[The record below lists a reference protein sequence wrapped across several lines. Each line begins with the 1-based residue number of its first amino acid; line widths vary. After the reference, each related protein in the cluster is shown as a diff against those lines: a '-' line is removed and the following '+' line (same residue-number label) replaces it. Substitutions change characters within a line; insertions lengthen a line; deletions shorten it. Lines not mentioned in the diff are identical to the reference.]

1 MTIPSMQPEVSGAR
15 SRLQKILLTLVVVW
29 VVAEGLS
36 LIGGT
41 TRHWAAELA
50 ILGALALLA
59 LGLRSG
65 QEIAAHAGRSL
76 AALAWRARL
85 PAGPPQAVV
94 LITYYFP
101 PHNTIG
107 AVRPHRFARYLRR
120 RGVDVAVVCSSKM
133 LNRTSDMLNVEEAT
147 VQAPSPERVP
157 GPAAT
162 PTAQRISTLL
172 NHIQRMLLP
181 YDDRMSWLP
190 HAYGAAARAMTAES
204 VLVSTHPPVVAHLA
218 ALVLKMRCGRPWV
231 ADFRDPLWGNLS
243 RTARRASW
251 IDPVIEGLIVGAA
264 DAVIANTDTAAA
276 VLRLRY
282 PSFAA
287 KVHIIWNGIDP
298 EDVIVPLPKAATG
311 RCTISHIGTL
321 YGARTPMPFLQSLQR
336 LAAAGTLPPSSMQ
349 FRQIGRCDPGSF
361 DPVHPALAAL
371 SSAGC
376 LFRSNRHMPQA
387 DARQEM
393 LQADVLLLLDINDTN
408 PGLQVPAKTFEYV
421 QAGRPILALTAPDSP
436 TARLLAMAGVPHLCI
451 DLSTVPEA
459 FDAQVLAFLSTRHE
473 PARPSALFEREFGA
487 DAQVASLVSILA
499 AVNSPARRR
508 QVREATASAP
518 GARSGRD
525 APPFEDARPASTARP
540 GRHWAAS

>member
-1 MTIPSMQPEVSGAR
+1 MQPKVPGTR
-15 SRLQKILLTLVVVW
+15 SRLRKLLLTLVVVSA
-29 VVAEGLS
+29 VAEGLS

-59 LGLRSG
+59 LGLRTG
-65 QEIAAHAGRSL
+65 QETAAHAGRKL

-94 LITYYFP
+94 LVAYYFP

-107 AVRPHRFARYLRR
+107 AARPHRFARYLRR
-120 RGVDVAVVCSSKM
+120 RGADVAVVCSSEM
-133 LNRTSDMLNVEEAT
+133 LSRVSDMLNLEEAAA
-147 VQAPSPERVP
+147 QAPSPERVP

-162 PTAQRISTLL
+162 PTARRISTLL

-181 YDDRMSWLP
+181 YDDRISWLP
-190 HAYGAAARAMTAES
+190 HAYVAAARAMTAES

-218 ALVLKMRCGRPWV
+218 ALVIKMRCGRPWV
-231 ADFRDPLWGNLS
+231 ADFRDPLWGNPS

-264 DAVIANTDTAAA
+264 DAVIANTDAAAA

-287 KVHIIWNGIDP
+287 KVHVIWNGIDP
-298 EDVIVPLPKAATG
+298 EDAIVPLPKAATG
-311 RCTISHIGTL
+311 RCTVSHVGTL

-349 FRQIGRCDPGSF
+349 FRQIGHCDPGSF
-361 DPVHPALAAL
+361 DPDHPALAAL

-376 LFRSNRHMPQA
+376 LFRSSRHMPQA

-421 QAGRPILALTAPDSP
+421 QTGRPILALTVPGSP
-436 TARLLAMAGVPHLCI
+436 TARVLAIAGVPHLCM
-451 DLSTVPEA
+451 DLNTAPEA

-473 PARPSALFEREFGA
+473 PARASTQFEREFGA
-487 DAQVASLVSILA
+487 DAQVGALVSILA
-499 AVNSPARRR
+499 AVSSPARRR
-508 QVREATASAP
+508 QVREATASTP
-518 GARSGRD
+518 GASNGHD
-525 APPFEDARPASTARP
+525 APPFEDARPAGTARP
-540 GRHWAAS
+540 GRRWAAG